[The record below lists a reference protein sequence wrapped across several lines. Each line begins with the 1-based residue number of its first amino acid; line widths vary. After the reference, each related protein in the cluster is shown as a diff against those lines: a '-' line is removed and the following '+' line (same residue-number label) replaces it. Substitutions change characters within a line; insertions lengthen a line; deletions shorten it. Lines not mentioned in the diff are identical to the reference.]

1 MASTASSLAMCVA
14 FLYPAAQL
22 LRLLDGL
29 AAAIDPRLSLVGSL
43 HALFAAN
50 PSLVATLAAVG
61 VAVWL
66 FRRVRSDSRVTVAAL
81 GG

>member
-1 MASTASSLAMCVA
+1 MCVA

-22 LRLLDGL
+22 LRLLEGL

-50 PSLVATLAAVG
+50 PSLVATIAAVG
-61 VAVWL
+61 VGVWL
-66 FRRVRSDSRVTVAAL
+66 FGRVRSDSRVTVAAL